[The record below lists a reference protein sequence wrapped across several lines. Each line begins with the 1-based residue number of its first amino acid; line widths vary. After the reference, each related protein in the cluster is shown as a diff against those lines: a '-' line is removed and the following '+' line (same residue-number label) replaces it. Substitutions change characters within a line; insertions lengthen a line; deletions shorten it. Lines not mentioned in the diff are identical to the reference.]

1 MPPPT
6 TTALARSTGVVTL
19 VRKGGLLGLGQKEK
33 QPRASESDDTGE
45 SDGPPESDALRQYR
59 DRLQAGD
66 APDGA
71 GNTGGRL
78 RCSPRSRRIQL
89 ARPGAQDRR
98 RRTREG
104 APQQVARDETDRAGD
119 KLETGEDRV

>member
-19 VRKGGLLGLGQKEK
+19 VRKGGLLGLRQKEK
-33 QPRASESDDTGE
+33 QPGARESDDTGE
-45 SDGPPESDALRQYR
+45 SEGPPESDALRQCR
-59 DRLQAGD
+59 DRLKAGD

-78 RCSPRSRRIQL
+78 RRGSRSRRIQL
-89 ARPGAQDRR
+89 ARPGAQHRR
-98 RRTREG
+98 RRARES
-104 APQQVARDETDRAGD
+104 APQQLSLIHISEPT
-119 KLETGEDRV
+119 